1 MNFLHRLAKRES
13 LVLVAIVASAVTVQV
28 RQHVNAAQETAA
40 HVQPSQAA
48 PICEPSSA
56 QTETDA
62 PRMQAADCSIRAHV
76 RPTHPV
82 GLWV

>member
-1 MNFLHRLAKRES
+1 MDYLHRLAKRES
-13 LVLVAIVASAVTVQV
+13 LVLVAIVASGVTLQV
-28 RQHVNAAQETAA
+28 RQQVTVTQETAA

-48 PICEPSSA
+48 PICEPSST
-56 QTETDA
+56 QTDT
-62 PRMQAADCSIRAHV
+62 PRLQPADCSIRAHV

>member
-1 MNFLHRLAKRES
+1 MDFLHRLAKRES
-13 LVLVAIVASAVTVQV
+13 LVLVAIVASALTLQV
-28 RQHVNAAQETAA
+28 RQHVSAAQETATQA
-40 HVQPSQAA
+40 QPAPAA

-56 QTETDA
+56 QTDT
-62 PRMQAADCSIRAHV
+62 PRMQPADCSIRAHA